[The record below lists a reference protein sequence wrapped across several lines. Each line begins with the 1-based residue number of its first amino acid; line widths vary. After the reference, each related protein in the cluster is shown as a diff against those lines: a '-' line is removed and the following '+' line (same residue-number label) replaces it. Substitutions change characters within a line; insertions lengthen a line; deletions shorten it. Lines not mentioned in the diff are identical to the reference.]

1 MSSPDGIRTHATAV
15 RGRRPRPLDDGA
27 GTDPSSQHSSALY
40 AHLIARRW
48 NDIGKI
54 LLGVCH
60 EVNMMVGECW
70 YLDTRKR
77 HRAINGGATERTHL
91 VVDLEANAAV
101 SALLCP

>member
-1 MSSPDGIRTHATAV
+1 
-15 RGRRPRPLDDGA
+15 
-27 GTDPSSQHSSALY
+27 
-40 AHLIARRW
+40 
-48 NDIGKI
+48 
-54 LLGVCH
+54 
-60 EVNMMVGECW
+60 MMVGECW